1 MMRVLIV
8 QYGGDYREAVKRFET
23 GGDETYYAQKHSV
36 DTVAEIGK
44 KVDEIATLCC
54 LTEEYYNE
62 VVENG
67 VRAIGTGF
75 VDRIQ
80 KKELLRLVKDYK
92 PTHLI
97 LRMSDRDILRWAIES
112 KKKIL
117 VTLADSFVSGN
128 LRSQFRNYKLKRLLN
143 HKQVDWVGNHGVTAS
158 KSLAKIGVKPDKI
171 IPWDWPHTITPDSF
185 SPKTLSG
192 ERDTWKILYVGA
204 VKETKGIGDAIA
216 AVSRLA
222 NKGQAIELKV
232 AGQGDLESFKNQA
245 RDLQIE
251 ERVKFLG
258 LVPNKTIVTLMREAD
273 LVLVPSRHEY
283 PEGFPMTI
291 YEALCSR
298 TPIVVSDHPMFCDK
312 LSDRINALIFP
323 AGDREACAS
332 CIEQLLSSP
341 PLYQKIS
348 LASYET
354 WKSLQIPVEWS
365 DLVNQWLFDS
375 SEKSSWLFQHRLSS
389 GKYGEDRS
397 AIKPKL
403 IDSHWLS

>member
-8 QYGGDYREAVKRFET
+8 QYSGDYRETVKRFGT

-44 KVDEIATLCC
+44 KVDEIATLCYF
-54 LTEEYYNE
+54 TEQFYNE

-67 VRAIGTGF
+67 VRAIGAGF

-80 KKELLRLVKDYK
+80 KKQLLRLVEEYK

-97 LRMSDRDILRWAIES
+97 LRTLDKDILCWAIKT

-117 VTLADSFVSGN
+117 VTLADSFVSES
-128 LRSQFRNYKLKRLLN
+128 LLMQFRNYKLTRLLN
-143 HKQVDWVGNHGVTAS
+143 HEQVDWVGNHGVTAS

-185 SPKTLSG
+185 SPKTLPS

-204 VKETKGIGDAIA
+204 VKEAKGIGDAIE
-216 AVSRLA
+216 AVSQLT
-222 NKGQAIELKV
+222 NKGRAIELKV
-232 AGQGDLESFKNQA
+232 AGQGDIESFKNQA
-245 RDLQIE
+245 RRLQLE

-258 LVPNKTIVTLMREAD
+258 LVPNKTIVPLMREAD
-273 LVLVPSRHEY
+273 IVVVPSRHEY

-291 YEALCSR
+291 YEALCSQ
-298 TPIVVSDHPMFCDK
+298 TPIVVSDHPMFRDK
-312 LSDRINALIFP
+312 LSDRTNALVFQ

-332 CIEQLLSSP
+332 CIEKLLSSP
-341 PLYQKIS
+341 ELYQKIS
-348 LASYET
+348 LASSDT

-365 DLVNQWLFDS
+365 DLVNRWLFDS

-389 GKYGEDRS
+389 GKYGEY
-397 AIKPKL
+397 
-403 IDSHWLS
+403 